1 MQPTWKQVLLASM
14 LGLSLVGCGG
24 SSSNDPVTPP
34 TQSTIQKQV
43 SALILT
49 ATGNTINNAKIKI
62 AGQTFS
68 TDVLGQASFSV
79 NIPQNAQYVVVQIEK
94 AGFVSQAL
102 RIKASELANISASL
116 LMVKNLIEVAAIE
129 QAQIIESSE
138 LNASISIPANAFV
151 RPNGQLATG
160 KVVVEFTPWDIQSS
174 DLNAMPANGVAQNNQ
189 NHIVDL
195 ISAGMIS
202 ATFKNQQGEILQLA
216 RGKSADLMM
225 DLLIE
230 NIANQEMTVGTE
242 IPMWYFDEAKGL
254 WLEEGTGH
262 VVESVQS
269 STGLAVHA
277 SVSHFS
283 TWNWDLEFEN
293 DGSLLVQCMTEG
305 QALPCH
311 AVAEIRLNDGSRVT
325 KYSHIPV
332 SGLEVVNIPTQ
343 ASIAWKAY
351 GVQNGLIGQAQSS
364 TDTPVIIELQV
375 PTTKNNVSCE
385 LADGTATSCQGLLNN
400 QIPFT
405 IGVPSTQVVSTLVN
419 HQNLQWQAKTPLMW
433 KNNQWV
439 RYRGT
444 QVSDASENVVIK
456 LTELETLAD
465 TLGLDFYAEC
475 KAYAVGE
482 DLTGQPCE
490 LTVEIENADREWNR
504 LVYQIPFGVRTKI
517 ELPEPYTGF
526 EVYDQGPIHS
536 INLFASM
543 LNGRYC
549 DTMFGSYGFERHS
562 GMSFIMELAPSRIDE
577 GIDADEGCITTP
589 T

>member
-1 MQPTWKQVLLASM
+1 MQSPWKQVLLASM
-14 LGLSLVGCGG
+14 IGLSLIGCGG

-34 TQSTIQKQV
+34 TENTIQKQV

-62 AGQTFS
+62 AGQTFT
-68 TDVLGQASFSV
+68 TDAAGQANFNV
-79 NIPQNAQYVVVQIEK
+79 NIPQAAQDVVVQIEK
-94 AGFVSQAL
+94 AGFVNQAL
-102 RIKASELANISASL
+102 RIKASELENMNASL
-116 LMVKNLIEVAAIE
+116 LMVKNLIEVATIE
-129 QAQIIESSE
+129 QAQVIESSE
-138 LNASISIPANAFV
+138 LNASITIPANAFV

-160 KVVVEFTPWDIQSS
+160 KVIIEFTPWDIQST

-189 NHIVDL
+189 NNIVDL

-202 ATFKNQQGEILQLA
+202 ATFKNEQGETLQLA

-225 DLLIE
+225 DLPIE

-254 WLEEGTGH
+254 WREEGIGH
-262 VVESVQS
+262 VVESAQS

-277 SVSHFS
+277 TVSHFS

-293 DGSLLVQCMTEG
+293 DGTLLVQCMAEG

-311 AVAEIRLNDGSRVT
+311 AMAEIRLNDGSRVT

-351 GVQNGLIGQAQSS
+351 GVGNGFIGQAQSS
-364 TDTPVIIELQV
+364 TDSPVIIQLQL

-385 LADGTATSCQGLLNN
+385 LADGTATSCQGVLNN
-400 QIPFT
+400 QIPFS
-405 IGVPSTQVVSTLVN
+405 IGLSSSQVVSTLAN

-444 QVSDASENVVIK
+444 QISDASENVVIK

-475 KAYAVGE
+475 KAYNVDE

-490 LTVEIENADREWNR
+490 LTVEIENTNREWNT
-504 LVYQIPFGVRTKI
+504 LVYQIPFGVRTHI
-517 ELPEPYTGF
+517 ALPAPYTGF

-536 INLFASM
+536 INLFASV

-549 DTMFGSYGFERHS
+549 DTMFGSYGFERNS
-562 GMSFIMELAPSRIDE
+562 GMSFIMELTPSRID
-577 GIDADEGCITTP
+577 GGVDSDEGCVTTP